1 MRFFSYD
8 PPSGNGLIRLLRSY
22 GLGGAIEEGL
32 STPHLAFIVRR
43 LVRCQLKVYLHPE
56 SLRELGGQ
64 WSRCP
69 LSLHR
74 PIKPLKDINPI
85 WAKGLNRA
93 IQELRS
99 DGVLVTVGSYG
110 LQSVTSG
117 LTESALIV
125 KVDCARYYQ
134 LHLPAYDEAHF
145 LALVN
150 VKNTLVVCDSYEL
163 RGYQE
168 LPRWRR
174 HLAQAS
180 KFGWAQWRGDVIVIS
195 GIAPSHS
202 HPGD

>member
-1 MRFFSYD
+1 MPSAINATAREVRQYCHVDQEASWSCGLAAIQSVMRFFSYD

-56 SLRELGGQ
+56 SLREVGGQ

-69 LSLHR
+69 LPLHR

-117 LTESALIV
+117 LTEFALIV
-125 KVDCARYYQ
+125 KVR
-134 LHLPAYDEAHF
+134 
-145 LALVN
+145 
-150 VKNTLVVCDSYEL
+150 S
-163 RGYQE
+163 
-168 LPRWRR
+168 
-174 HLAQAS
+174 
-180 KFGWAQWRGDVIVIS
+180 
-195 GIAPSHS
+195 
-202 HPGD
+202 